1 MTHLD
6 EEQIRLAGGRG
17 PGGLDG
23 AARGHLD
30 GCPECAPRVAGTAR
44 LGAVLRAAEPE
55 AGPPSFDALIAPALA
70 AERSAP
76 AAPAP
81 APSARASL
89 RLVAG
94 LVLRQARLVPRML
107 WPLSA
112 VGFAVLLAAA
122 LKAPSPGLGA
132 LFLGPG
138 ATLVVTVGALAAC
151 EPRRDPRMELMRT
164 MRVPPVAVWLSRL
177 ALVLGADLAAAG
189 RAGARRAAGGC
200 GAGRVLAGAR
210 AARVRAGG
218 VRLGLALA
226 AGRRGAGHLLL
237 AALHARGGAGAG
249 GAGDAAGAAGRYD
262 RPGVVHRAGEPAARR
277 GTAGLGGAA
286 GRPGGPRPSG
296 GLSRARP
303 RQTSFG
309 EPPRA
314 RRDQRPGPLVPA
326 PPGARRR

>member
-30 GCPECAPRVAGTAR
+30 GCPECAARVAGTAR

-189 RAGARRAAGGC
+189 AVSLAAGLVHG
-200 GAGRVLAGAR
+200 GPREAAVLVASW
-210 AARVRAGG
+210 
-218 VRLGLALA
+218 LGPALLGSALA
-226 AGRRGAGHLLL
+226 AFGSVWRSPLVGAVLGTSSWLLSTLAAGPVPAGRGMLLGPLADTIGPVWSTGPVSLLL
-237 AALHARGGAGAG
+237 AAALLAW
-249 GAGDAAGAAGRYD
+249 
-262 RPGVVHRAGEPAARR
+262 AARLVAR
-277 GTAGLGGAA
+277 E
-286 GRPGGPRPSG
+286 GRALPEG
-296 GLSRARP
+296 
-303 RQTSFG
+303 
-309 EPPRA
+309 
-314 RRDQRPGPLVPA
+314 
-326 PPGARRR
+326 